1 MRHQPGHRPYFE
13 MLVVSPG
20 AADRGPQQVAELRRL
35 RRPEDAFV
43 YEAVPVGSFEDA
55 VCAILLNPVIACV
68 TIYEGFA
75 YASRHDAPALRATC
89 WPRPAST
96 PTMSTTTTWRWP
108 SPPA

>member
-75 YASRHDAPALRATC
+75 YASRHDAPALRNVLAAAGFDADQS
-89 WPRPAST
+89 P
-96 PTMSTTTTWRWP
+96 TTTWRWR